1 MEIFSKSSSLSFISI
16 LRSVSSSSCA
26 SVESIC
32 KENKTNKRNQKTK
45 EVVFTGLLKSLK
57 NVQKEGER
65 KITREYLNTIKY
77 EEQ

>member
-32 KENKTNKRNQKTK
+32 KENKTNERNQMTK
-45 EVVFTGLLKSLK
+45 KMVFTGLLKSLNKCTERRGEK
-57 NVQKEGER
+57 NNAGVF
-65 KITREYLNTIKY
+65 EYNKV
-77 EEQ
+77 